1 MTTCNSKLPPPTS
14 TDDDHNGAIGPAE
27 YGMAKGKNIVFV
39 HPDLGIGGAERLVV
53 DAAVGLQN
61 LGHNVTIYTSH
72 CDPSHCFDE
81 CRDGTLK
88 VIVRGN
94 TVFPP
99 SILGRFSILCA
110 ILRQLHL
117 TVSLLLTSDTTTI
130 DYFFVD
136 QLSVCIP
143 LLRYF
148 LPDARVL
155 FYCHFPD
162 KLLASRKS
170 VVKSIYRVP
179 FDWVEGLTTGLSDGI
194 VVNSRFTAGV
204 FKDAFPRINVVPR
217 VVYPCVDVHE
227 DEKGQQ
233 KLEGDKYPFLQG
245 SDRKIVLSINRFE
258 RKKNVELAV
267 KAFAQFDSRKRK
279 RARLVIAG
287 GYDNRVAE
295 NIEYHSE
302 LEKLCDEFALR
313 HATCRNYISSL
324 TIPSDIDVLFLPS
337 VPSALKSFLL
347 RTASVLA
354 YTPENEHFGIVPLE
368 AMLVGTPV
376 LATNTGGPLETI
388 LDNGVTGWLRPS
400 EPPQW
405 SEILSTVLFDLDD
418 DERAALAKRAKLRV
432 TENFSKESMAAAI
445 QKEYDILDDAKRRE
459 VGVLDVM
466 MPTVAATAVAVGVL
480 VGIGKTEWGFLTG
493 ALGGVVYASFAGLS
507 LAVKKKRK

>member
-1 MTTCNSKLPPPTS
+1 
-14 TDDDHNGAIGPAE
+14 
-27 YGMAKGKNIVFV
+27 MAKGKNIVFV

-61 LGHNVTIYTSH
+61 LGHHVTIYTSH
-72 CDPSHCFDE
+72 CDPAHCFDE

-88 VIVRGN
+88 VVVCGN

-117 TVSLLLTSDTTTI
+117 TFSLLLTDATVTPTI

-148 LPDARVL
+148 LPDTRIL

-170 VVKSIYRVP
+170 VVKLLYRVP
-179 FDWVEGLTTGLSDGI
+179 FDWIEGFTTGLADGI
-194 VVNSRFTAGV
+194 VVNSKFTAGV

-217 VVYPCVDVHE
+217 VVYP
-227 DEKGQQ
+227 
-233 KLEGDKYPFLQG
+233 
-245 SDRKIVLSINRFE
+245 FE
-258 RKKNVELAV
+258 RKKNVGLAV
-267 KAFAQFDSRKRK
+267 QAFAQLSQGEREQ
-279 RARLVIAG
+279 ARLIVAG
-287 GYDNRVAE
+287 GYDNRIAE
-295 NIEYHSE
+295 NVEYHAE
-302 LEKLCDEFALR
+302 LEKLCDSLSLR

-347 RTASVLA
+347 RTARILA

-368 AMLVGTPV
+368 AMLAGTPV

-400 EPPQW
+400 SPSQW
-405 SEILSTVLFDLDD
+405 SEILRTALFKLTE
-418 DERAALAKRAKLRV
+418 DERAALAQRARERV
-432 TENFSKESMAAAI
+432 TDNFSKESMAAAI
-445 QKEYDILDDAKRRE
+445 QKEYDILDGANRRD
-459 VGVLDVM
+459 VGVLDVI
-466 MPTVAATAVAVGVL
+466 MPTFVGTAVVVGVL
-480 VGIGKTEWGFLTG
+480 LGIGRIEWGVLSG
-493 ALGGVVYASFAGLS
+493 VLGGVVSASFAGLS
-507 LAVKKKRK
+507 IAARRKRK

>member
-1 MTTCNSKLPPPTS
+1 
-14 TDDDHNGAIGPAE
+14 
-27 YGMAKGKNIVFV
+27 MAKGKNIVFV

-61 LGHNVTIYTSH
+61 LGHHVTIYTSH
-72 CDPSHCFDE
+72 CDPAHCFDE
-81 CRDGTLK
+81 CRDGTLN
-88 VIVRGN
+88 VVVRGN
-94 TVFPP
+94 TIFPP

-117 TVSLLLTSDTTTI
+117 TFSLLLTDTTVTPTI

-148 LPDARVL
+148 LPDTRIL

-170 VVKSIYRVP
+170 IVKSLYRIP
-179 FDWVEGLTTGLSDGI
+179 FDWVEGFTTGLADGI
-194 VVNSRFTAGV
+194 VVNSKFTAGV

-227 DEKGQQ
+227 NEKSQQ

-258 RKKNVELAV
+258 RKKNVGLAV
-267 KAFAQFDSRKRK
+267 EAFAQLKEKERKQ
-279 RARLVIAG
+279 ARLIVAG
-287 GYDNRVAE
+287 GYDNRIAE
-295 NIEYHSE
+295 NVEYHAE
-302 LEKLCDEFALR
+302 LEKLCDSLGLR

-337 VPSALKSFLL
+337 VPSTLKRFLL
-347 RTASVLA
+347 RTAGILA

-368 AMLVGTPV
+368 AMLAGTPV
-376 LATNTGGPLETI
+376 LATNTGGPLETV

-400 EPPQW
+400 KPSEW
-405 SEILSTVLFDLDD
+405 SEILRTALFSLTDA
-418 DERAALAKRAKLRV
+418 ERAALAQRARERV
-432 TENFSKESMAAAI
+432 TDNFSKESMAAAI
-445 QKEYDILDDAKRRE
+445 QKEYDTLDGVKRRD
-459 VGVLDVM
+459 VGVLDIM
-466 MPTVAATAVAVGVL
+466 MPTAVGTAVVIGVL
-480 VGIGKTEWGFLTG
+480 VGIGRTDWGVLSG
-493 ALGGVVYASFAGLS
+493 VLGGVVYASFAGLS
-507 LAVKKKRK
+507 IAAKKRRK